1 MTLPT
6 LKLTRPGLLARAD
19 ARVLQSTLAQLVA
32 SGRASSRADLTK
44 ITGLARSTVSS
55 YVSQLV
61 QRGILAEL
69 GSRSASGRGR
79 PADALGLDPAAG
91 VVLAIDLGARH
102 CTIAIAELGQR
113 ILASSSEAIDVRDG
127 PDAVT
132 ANVYSVCDQL
142 MTGLDDV
149 RTCARW

>member
-1 MTLPT
+1 MTSSGINLLERRHAMTTGDFDSHSQTAPGGGLTLPT

-69 GSRSASGRGR
+69 GSRAASGRGR

-113 ILASSSEAIDVRDG
+113 ILASSSEAID
-127 PDAVT
+127 
-132 ANVYSVCDQL
+132 
-142 MTGLDDV
+142 
-149 RTCARW
+149 